1 MFELIC
7 VTNRRLSREDFFTRL
22 ERLARLRPAAIILRE
37 KDLEPQEYR
46 RLAKEA
52 MAVCA
57 RHGVRLIAH
66 YFVEEALEVRA
77 EALHLP
83 LNLLRSLSPKQ
94 KSSFKSLGASCHSLA
109 ELELAQAL
117 GCTYIL
123 VGHIFETASK
133 QGLAGRG
140 LTFLRQACAASR
152 RPLYA
157 IGGLRPK
164 NIGLVQAAGA
174 QGAALMS
181 GPMLCE
187 DPFEFWRSLR
197 AGLRPSD

>member
-7 VTNRRLSREDFFTRL
+7 VTHRRLSREDFSSRL
-22 ERLARLRPAAIILRE
+22 ERLARLRPAAVILRE
-37 KDLEPQEYR
+37 KDLNPEEYKE
-46 RLAKEA
+46 LAREA

-66 YFVEEALEVRA
+66 YFVEAALELRT

-83 LNLLRSLSPKQ
+83 LNMLRTLSPKQ
-94 KSSFKSLGASCHSLA
+94 KASFKSLGASCHSLA
-109 ELELAQAL
+109 EIELAQAL

-123 VGHIFETASK
+123 AGHIFETASK

-140 LTFLRQACAASR
+140 LDFLRQACAASS
-152 RPLYA
+152 RPVYA
-157 IGGLRPK
+157 IGGLKPE

-174 QGAALMS
+174 RGAALMS
-181 GPMLCE
+181 GPMLSE